1 MKRCVIYSRVSTS
14 GQEVENQIKLLR
26 EIAKRKGYELVEVIS
41 EVVSGAKGRKD
52 REGFD
57 RLIKGSIKKEWDSIL
72 VWWVDRL
79 GRSLKD
85 LVGFL
90 DEINSVGCDLYI
102 HQSGLDTSTPS
113 GKMMFQMI
121 GVFAEFERSMI
132 SERVKLGMKRTD
144 KKIGRPTNINEGL
157 INSVKFMRGQGV
169 AIKKIAKE
177 LKIGVGTVYKVM
189 ESNDMEKVA
198 WSYISKT

>member
-14 GQEVENQIKLLR
+14 GQEVENQIRLLR
-26 EIAKRKGYELVEVIS
+26 QIAERKGYELVEVIS
-41 EVVSGAKGRKD
+41 DVMSGAKGRKD

-72 VWWVDRL
+72 VWDVSRL

-90 DEINSVGCDLYI
+90 DEIKSVGCDLYI

-132 SERVKLGMKRTD
+132 SERVKLGLARTD
-144 KKIGRPTNINEGL
+144 KKLGRPTNMNEGMVQS
-157 INSVKFMRGQGV
+157 IRFMREQGV
-169 AIKKIAKE
+169 AIKKIAKD
-177 LKIGVGTVYKVM
+177 LKIGVGTVYKNL
-189 ESNDMEKVA
+189 EEVA
-198 WSYISKT
+198 

>member
-1 MKRCVIYSRVSTS
+1 MKRCVIFSRVSTS
-14 GQEVENQIKLLR
+14 GQMVENQIKLLR
-26 EIAKRKGYELVEVIS
+26 QIAERKGYELVEVIS

-52 REGFD
+52 REGLD

-72 VWWVDRL
+72 VWDVSRL

-132 SERVKLGMKRTD
+132 SERVKLGLARTD
-144 KKIGRPTNINEGL
+144 KKLGRPTNMNEGMVQS
-157 INSVKFMRGQGV
+157 IRFMRSKGV
-169 AIKKIAKE
+169 AIKKIATD
-177 LKIGVGTVYKVM
+177 LKIGVGTVYKNL
-189 ESNDMEKVA
+189 ENVA
-198 WSYISKT
+198 